1 MRSGS
6 SPSIRLFSSYAA
18 SQLLDLLEISSGTR
32 PASIADGSIAYRD
45 AAVVPREP
53 WRALDFSEVSALF
66 KLTGEWEQHRS
77 AAILRPNTAME
88 TLLTRENL
96 ATRSYKREDYPEISK
111 AFVSALAGECEFAP
125 DYVFHGIAR
134 DDPGML
140 TVSIN
145 KDLNRIVGLHVDSWD
160 RMPLEKRRFARNRIS
175 INLGPSSRYVLF
187 VPATL
192 EDMVS
197 LLSSERGMHIDLP
210 KLPTVF
216 MQEFADFP
224 VVRCRLPPGASYIL
238 PTENMLH
245 DGSTAGQSAAV
256 RNAVYRGH
264 IRPLYTKLVA

>member
-1 MRSGS
+1 M
-6 SPSIRLFSSYAA
+6 
-18 SQLLDLLEISSGTR
+18 LEISSGTR
-32 PASIADGSIAYRD
+32 PANVADGSIPYSD

-53 WRALDFSEVSALF
+53 WRSLSFSAVSALF
-66 KLTGEWEQHRS
+66 KVTAEWEQHRS
-77 AAILRPNTAME
+77 AAILRPNAALE
-88 TLLTRENL
+88 ALLTRENL
-96 ATRSYKREDYPEISK
+96 ATRGYRREDYPEISK

-134 DDPGML
+134 DAPGML

-160 RMPLEKRRFARNRIS
+160 RMPLEQRRFARNRIS
-175 INLGPSSRYVLF
+175 INLGPSARYILF

-192 EDMVS
+192 DDMAS
-197 LLSSERGMHIDLP
+197 LLSRERGMHVDWP

-216 MQEFADFP
+216 MQEFEDFP

-245 DGSTAGQSAAV
+245 DGSTEGQAAAV

-264 IRPLYTKLVA
+264 IRPLYTKLAA